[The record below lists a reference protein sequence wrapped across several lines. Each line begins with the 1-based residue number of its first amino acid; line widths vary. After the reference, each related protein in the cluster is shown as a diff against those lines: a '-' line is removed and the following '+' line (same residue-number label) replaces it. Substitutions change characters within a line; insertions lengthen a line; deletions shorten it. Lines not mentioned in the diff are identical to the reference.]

1 MKLKVLSGLHAG
13 ALVELE
19 GPVVLIGRDSQCDV
33 IFTDEEIDAL
43 HLMLSI
49 EAGLVRVRVFN
60 EGSAQLNG
68 RPVSREAIWQPGGV
82 LDLHGVQFE
91 LVADAVE
98 LEETEEASEWAAT
111 EIAPSPLPLDTQSQP
126 GQRGGRGGSQRGRFW
141 RLGSTPAHKGWA
153 ARTLAGVA
161 CLCGAV
167 MVLGVTFRE
176 ISAHPTAAPYS
187 NWDASTLTAQLRTD
201 EFKKLKTS
209 TDAAGVLVLSG
220 HVADDRVMEAL
231 RTQLAEPLRHGRV
244 RLRVETLTDYAQTL
258 IQQIDDPGVK
268 ARFASTDRLVLW
280 GEATRPAT
288 ESKIIR
294 LEQEFGSN
302 FEIDSR
308 ISYEKSAKASS
319 GPVPKEVPI
328 QIAHVSGGSEPSIVT
343 QAGQQYF
350 QGAKL
355 ADGTEV
361 VSITTEKVV
370 LRYGDK
376 VVEYQF
382 E

>member
-13 ALVELE
+13 AEVALQ
-19 GPVVLIGRDSQCDV
+19 GPVVLIGRDSQCDI
-33 IFTDEEIDAL
+33 IFTDQEIEAL

-49 EAGLVRVRVFN
+49 ENGMVRIRVFN

-68 RPVSREAIWQPGGV
+68 VAVAREAIWMPGGL

-91 LVADAVE
+91 LVADTVE
-98 LEETEEASEWAAT
+98 PEETQEPSAWADT
-111 EIAPSPLPLDTQSQP
+111 EMAPSWQTLETASKPSEPGDTRKGKRIWP
-126 GQRGGRGGSQRGRFW
+126 
-141 RLGSTPAHKGWA
+141 LGSSASRQTWG
-153 ARTLAGVA
+153 ARTSAGIA

-176 ISAHPTAAPYS
+176 LSAHPSPQPMS
-187 NWDASTLTAQLRTD
+187 SWDASSLSTQLRAD

-209 TDAAGVLVLSG
+209 TDAAGVLILSG
-220 HVADDRVMEAL
+220 YVTNERVMEAL

-258 IQQIDDPGVK
+258 EQQIDDPGVR
-268 ARFASTDRLVLW
+268 ARFASADRLVLW
-280 GEATRPAT
+280 GEATRPGT

-294 LEQEFGSN
+294 LKQEFGSN
-302 FEIDSR
+302 FEIDAR
-308 ISYEKSAKASS
+308 ISYEKTVKTNT
-319 GPVPKEVPI
+319 GPVPKEVPLE
-328 QIAHVSGGSEPSIVT
+328 IAHVSGGSEPSIVT

-376 VVEYQF
+376 VVEYRF